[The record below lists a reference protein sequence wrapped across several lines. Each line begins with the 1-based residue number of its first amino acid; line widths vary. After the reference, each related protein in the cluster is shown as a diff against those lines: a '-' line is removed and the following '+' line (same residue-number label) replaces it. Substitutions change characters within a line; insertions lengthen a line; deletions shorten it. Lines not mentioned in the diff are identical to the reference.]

1 MTLASPRNFF
11 NAPFRIFLLTMA
23 LAITGVVMVYSSSAS
38 YADMQKRREMA
49 RTPEGREALADLQT
63 YHDPRYVAKQCSW
76 LVLGLAA
83 MLAAY
88 LFDYTRLKEWS
99 GWLLWGSV
107 VLLALVFV
115 PGVGVVIHFCRRWV
129 HVGPFRIQPSELA
142 KLTLVIY
149 MAGMLHDHHDK
160 LKSLRHGVL
169 PALGITAIVAIL
181 VVIEP
186 DIGAAGVIV
195 AIVFLMWYI
204 GGMRILHLGGLVA
217 TTIPVFVAAILRHP
231 DRLRRIIAFIHFLV
245 NPAEAHTNAKSY
257 QLMQG
262 LIAVGSGGMHG
273 VGLGG
278 SLQKY
283 FLTEQYSDF
292 IFAITAEE
300 LGFYGAAFVILCFF
314 LLVWEGWR
322 ISLRAP
328 DYYSS
333 LLASGLTLLLAIN
346 VVLNLMVVLGLA
358 PTKGLVLPLLSYGG
372 SNMVITFAARGVLM
386 SIGADVEREKELM
399 RSGENVRPVRD
410 APRERRYGRPRRWRA
425 LRRLGY

>member
-1 MTLASPRNFF
+1 MIPLRNPF
-11 NAPFRIFLLTMA
+11 NAPFRIFLLTMV

-38 YADMQKRREMA
+38 YADTQKRRAMA
-49 RTPEGREALADLQT
+49 LTAEGREALVDLQS
-63 YHDPRYVAKQCSW
+63 YHDPRYAVKQCLW
-76 LVLGLAA
+76 LVMGLAA

-88 LFDYTRLKEWS
+88 LFDYTRLKGWS
-99 GWLLWGSV
+99 RYVLWGSV

-115 PGVGVVIHFCRRWV
+115 PGVGVVIHTCSRWV
-129 HVGPFRIQPSELA
+129 HFGPVRIQPSELA
-142 KLTLVIY
+142 KLALVIY

-160 LKSLRHGVL
+160 LKSFRQGVV
-169 PALGITAIVAIL
+169 PALAITAIVAVL
-181 VVIEP
+181 VVKEP
-186 DIGAAGVIV
+186 DLGAAGVIV
-195 AIVFLMWYI
+195 VIVGLMWYI
-204 GGMRILHLGGLVA
+204 GGMRKLHLGGLVA
-217 TTIPVFVAAILRHP
+217 TAIPAAVIAVFKYP
-231 DRLRRIIAFIHFLV
+231 DRLRRILAFFDFIL
-245 NPAEAHTNAKSY
+245 NPAEAHMNAKSY
-257 QLMQG
+257 QLIQA
-262 LIAVGSGGMHG
+262 LTAVGSGGMPG
-273 VGLGG
+273 VGLGN
-278 SLQKY
+278 SLQKH

-300 LGFYGAAFVILCFF
+300 LGFYGGAFVILCFF

-372 SNMVITFAARGVLM
+372 SNMVITFAALGILM

-399 RSGENVRPVRD
+399 RTGEKVRP
-410 APRERRYGRPRRWRA
+410 APELSRQRRYRRPRRWFQWGRT
-425 LRRLGY
+425 

>member
-1 MTLASPRNFF
+1 MTPLRNPF

-38 YADMQKRREMA
+38 YADMQKRHEMA
-49 RTPEGREALADLQT
+49 RTAEGREALADKQT
-63 YHDPRYVAKQCSW
+63 YHDPRYAAKQCSW
-76 LVLGLAA
+76 LVMGLAA

-88 LFDYTRLKEWS
+88 LFDYTRLKDWS
-99 GWLLWGSV
+99 RYLLWGSV
-107 VLLALVFV
+107 ILLVLVFAPV
-115 PGVGVVIHFCRRWV
+115 VGKTMHTCSRWV
-129 HVGPFRIQPSELA
+129 HVGSFQIQPSELA
-142 KLTLVIY
+142 KLALVIY

-160 LKSLRHGVL
+160 LKSFRYGVL
-169 PALGITAIVAIL
+169 PALGITAVVALL
-181 VVIEP
+181 VVREP

-195 AIVFLMWYI
+195 GIVFLMWYI
-204 GGMRILHLGGLVA
+204 GGMRLLHLGGLVA
-217 TTIPVFVAAILRHP
+217 TTIPVFVIAVFKYP
-231 DRLRRIIAFIHFLV
+231 DRLRRILAFVAFLL
-245 NPAEAHTNAKSY
+245 NPAEAHSNAKTY
-257 QLMQG
+257 QLIQG
-262 LIAVGSGGMHG
+262 LTAIGSGGVHG
-273 VGLGG
+273 VGLGN
-278 SLQKY
+278 SMQKY

-300 LGFYGAAFVILCFF
+300 LGFYGGAFVILCFF

-372 SNMVITFAARGVLM
+372 SNMVITFAALGILM
-386 SIGADVEREKELM
+386 SIGADVEREKELI
-399 RSGENVRPVRD
+399 RVREKVRPAPD
-410 APRERRYGRPRRWRA
+410 LPRERRYRRPRRWFQWGRA
-425 LRRLGY
+425 